1 MTAPPRLRGASLSV
15 ATKVFLGFAVVIA
28 AFGATCTYTLLTM
41 GELRR
46 TVTVVWKEVIPIS
59 NQLKTLS
66 RQLKNA
72 EEFLAL
78 KRPSDLQWIQNIL
91 PSIEP
96 FKGPQGLQNAATRL
110 DALATG
116 GEALTAADRRELA
129 TIGERLTAFS
139 TGRALA
145 DAISGEG
152 VDDLLAPD
160 APLASEEL
168 YERLLRKTLKKASL
182 GELTSQAPEARAS
195 VRALRRLNR
204 ELSEQIRALAAPIE
218 ALDRRVS
225 DDERRATLYVLV
237 IASGA
242 LLLSLAMLWITLR
255 TLRPIQR
262 LRAGARRIAAGDYQ
276 ERVSVSSRDEIGQ
289 LALEFNTMAE
299 SLQNRDAE
307 LERQREALLRAERLA
322 IIGKLA
328 AQITHEV
335 RNPLSSIGL
344 NAELLEDELD
354 ELSDPTEARASL
366 RAINAEVQRLK
377 SITEEYLHFARLP
390 KPELRSVDTGRLLME
405 FLTFI
410 ARELEAARVELR
422 TRGVAASL
430 DGGPPPIRADGDQ
443 LRQALLNI
451 ARNAIDAL
459 AGVDGP
465 RTLEVALEPRGGA
478 GGVRITLTDNGPG
491 IDAAIRARIFDPF
504 VTGKPNGTGLG
515 LALTQE
521 IIAEHGGQV
530 RVVSPVRDERG
541 TAFVIELPPDAR
553 PGVI

>member
-1 MTAPPRLRGASLSV
+1 MRASLSV
-15 ATKVFLGFAVVIA
+15 ATKVFLGFAVVIV
-28 AFGATCTYTLLTM
+28 AFGATCAYTLLTM
-41 GELRR
+41 GELRQ

-91 PSIEP
+91 PSLEP
-96 FKGPQGLQNAATRL
+96 FNGPQGLLNAATRL

-116 GEALTAADRRELA
+116 GEALSDADRRELA
-129 TIGERLTAFS
+129 AIAERLTGFAD
-139 TGRALA
+139 GKALS
-145 DAISGEG
+145 DAIAGEG
-152 VDDLLAPD
+152 VDDLAD
-160 APLASEEL
+160 AGAVLASDEL
-168 YERLLRKTLKKASL
+168 YERLLRRTLKKASL
-182 GELTSQAPEARAS
+182 GELTGQAPEARAS

-204 ELSEQIRALAAPIE
+204 ELSDVIRALGGPIE
-218 ALDRRVS
+218 AIDRRVT

-276 ERVSVSSRDEIGQ
+276 DRVSVGSRDEIGQ

-322 IIGKLA
+322 VIGKLA

-354 ELSDPTEARASL
+354 ELSDPAEARASL
-366 RAINAEVQRLK
+366 HAINAEVQRLK

-390 KPELRSVDTGRLLME
+390 KPELGSVDVGRLL
-405 FLTFI
+405 
-410 ARELEAARVELR
+410 
-422 TRGVAASL
+422 
-430 DGGPPPIRADGDQ
+430 
-443 LRQALLNI
+443 
-451 ARNAIDAL
+451 
-459 AGVDGP
+459 
-465 RTLEVALEPRGGA
+465 
-478 GGVRITLTDNGPG
+478 
-491 IDAAIRARIFDPF
+491 
-504 VTGKPNGTGLG
+504 
-515 LALTQE
+515 
-521 IIAEHGGQV
+521 
-530 RVVSPVRDERG
+530 
-541 TAFVIELPPDAR
+541 
-553 PGVI
+553 